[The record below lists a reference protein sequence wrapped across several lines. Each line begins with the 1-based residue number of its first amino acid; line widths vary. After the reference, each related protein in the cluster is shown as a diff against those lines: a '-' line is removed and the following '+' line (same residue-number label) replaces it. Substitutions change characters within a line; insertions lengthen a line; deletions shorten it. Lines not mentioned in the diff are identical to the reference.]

1 MVLLYILFLWPQIQ
15 QILPSFLSPSFITG
29 DSLRPD
35 LVLITKNSTLYIL
48 ELTLGFE
55 SNIQINSDRKA
66 SKYSSIILDLKHAY
80 SDVKFV
86 NLSMSTL
93 GIMGRS
99 SESLLLMLEDLKLD
113 KNAQKHIIRKIIN
126 IAIRCSYYVF
136 FRRKKSWTSSDL
148 LDFLSISYLS
158 LHSILFP
165 PLYCNIDKLIIAIDL
180 QIASYTLPYERGV

>member
-1 MVLLYILFLWPQIQ
+1 MYADI
-15 QILPSFLSPSFITG
+15 PSFLSPSFITG

-55 SNIQINSDRKA
+55 SNIEINSGRKA
-66 SKYSSIILDLKHAY
+66 SKYSPLILDLKKSY

-93 GIMGRS
+93 GIMGKS
-99 SESLLLMLEDLKLD
+99 SESLFLMLDELKFD
-113 KNAQKHIIRKIIN
+113 KTVQKHIIRKTMN

-136 FRRKKSWTSSDL
+136 CRRNKAWNNPDL
-148 LDFLSISYLS
+148 LDF
-158 LHSILFP
+158 
-165 PLYCNIDKLIIAIDL
+165 
-180 QIASYTLPYERGV
+180 